1 MGFKIT
7 LEEAALAAERAYR
20 RGFQHGVNAA
30 HKSGVTDEDAMKY
43 RYDMDYDNDYWAPE
57 RLSDGKIH
65 MNRTISKN
73 LTDRLLYENKNL
85 DR

>member
-1 MGFKIT
+1 MDFKIT

-30 HKSGVTDEDAMKY
+30 HKSGVTDEDAVRY
-43 RYDMDYDNDYWAPE
+43 RFGADYKQDYGAPE
-57 RLSDGKIH
+57 RFSDGKVHIGYPIFKSI
-65 MNRTISKN
+65 T
-73 LTDRLLYENKNL
+73 TRLICENGHL